1 MLVNTTLS
9 VNFSWTF
16 AHLEYENATICHQ
29 ILFSVRSHQSSVP
42 YDFEDNVEPPGDRGN
57 FVSVN
62 QQTYYIF
69 NNISRFTYY
78 QFELRIQSPPS
89 ISSKYQSY
97 VYYFGDQVP
106 ARVTDPVSH
115 HSVIRANEGDSVTIP
130 CEGTGIP
137 TPSVLLLKE
146 VTSELQLGCEE
157 CPSVNRNNFIAAVSE
172 QDAGEY
178 FCVAANILVSRGQ

>member
-42 YDFEDNVEPPGDRGN
+42 YDFEDNMEPPGDSGN

-78 QFELRIQSPPS
+78 QFELRIQSPP

-106 ARVTDPVSH
+106 ARVTDPASG
-115 HSVIRANEGDSVTIP
+115 HSVIQVHEGDSVTIP
-130 CEGTGIP
+130 CNGTGTP
-137 TPSVLLLKE
+137 TPSVLLL
-146 VTSELQLGCEE
+146 TSELQQCEGC
-157 CPSVNRNNFIAAVSE
+157 PPVNINNFIAAVSE
-172 QDAGEY
+172 QDTGEY
-178 FCVAANILVSRGQ
+178 FCVAANTLVSRGQ